1 MEIEIYNLSYEDAIY
16 TVGTE
21 AEVVNRHNLWV
32 ESSGNFEEEE
42 IADAKAETIKDKSL
56 NEHWTVE
63 LIYTVVLKVEEEL
76 W

>member
-1 MEIEIYNLSYEDAIY
+1 MEIKIYRLNYEDGEY

-32 ESSGNFEEEE
+32 ESSGRFEEEE
-42 IADAKAETIKDKSL
+42 IADAKAKTIKDESL

-76 W
+76 